1 MSSNSGGANEFTE
14 FFNNII
20 SVYKLHGKEKCLKQL
35 AQEMANKVDEL
46 TSAGT
51 YNDKKTNLEAA
62 YAAAVKT
69 ANALE

>member
-1 MSSNSGGANEFTE
+1 M
-14 FFNNII
+14 
-20 SVYKLHGKEKCLKQL
+20 YKLHGKEKCLKQL